1 MKNECLSPVSHIRRA
16 WSSAAKAR
24 PAIRRA
30 AHRRAGT
37 AARSGKRERC
47 LRDRAGRRPGDPSC
61 HKGKDGQGTGTG
73 KDSPAARERPHA
85 VQARRTSRPRALRQE
100 LEPGIVHRDLPA
112 RAGFQPGPDAG
123 MGGGPYPVLLLHH
136 AGIGLTQ
143 QHLGRH
149 GTVIGACQPEG
160 ELQRQAAGGIPR
172 LQGLADGGQPLA
184 HHTAGYA
191 SKAAVPRYA
200 AVRLRRGVQD
210 GR

>member
-30 AHRRAGT
+30 ARRRAGQHMT
-37 AARSGKRERC
+37 GQLQGAA
-47 LRDRAGRRPGDPSC
+47 
-61 HKGKDGQGTGTG
+61 KGSDATGTG
-73 KDSPAARERPHA
+73 QGDGPATRHATRERTDREPAQEKTAPPQGRGRTPH
-85 VQARRTSRPRALRQE
+85 RHGRTSRPRALRQE

-184 HHTAGYA
+184 QHTAG
-191 SKAAVPRYA
+191 SSRPPS
-200 AVRLRRGVQD
+200 LRT
-210 GR
+210 